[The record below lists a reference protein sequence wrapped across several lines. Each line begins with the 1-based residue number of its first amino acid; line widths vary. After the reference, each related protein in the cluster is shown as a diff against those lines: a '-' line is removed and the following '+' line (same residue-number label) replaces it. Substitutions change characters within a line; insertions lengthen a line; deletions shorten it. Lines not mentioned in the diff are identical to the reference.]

1 MTRHSSRHTY
11 LLALCALII
20 SVIFSLMEIASFG
33 SVNLLGPLV
42 ILVIASALIIVLHR
56 IDRYLPEAF
65 SIPLTLYLTLIGM
78 PYVTGYYSN
87 YFFLLC
93 LGISCLGALF
103 FNSHELLKF
112 ILVSNLLNVVQVALS
127 LPVRAT
133 GLSGHTLMPMPNMLF
148 NWFSML
154 IGSLF
159 IYKVITFAEDK
170 SNVAKSA
177 HDSFVGL
184 LNSTPDPIVLLDTI
198 NRVTYISDSFM
209 KMVHTEQSMYAK
221 GRSIFDLIKDQKL
234 KELFYQILSEGGA
247 YQSIHEI
254 ALDGTLHFFDIVVF
268 VITGETKGRL
278 VNIIDVTPV
287 MKAKF
292 EAEAAS
298 RSKTAFLATMSH
310 EIRTP
315 LNAIIGLSEIE
326 LQKRLPSDTLMDL
339 GKIHNSGSNLLAI
352 VNDILDISKI
362 EAGNL
367 ELIPVDYD
375 MPSII
380 NDTVQLNVMRIGS
393 KRLRLKLKIDAS
405 IPVMLF
411 GDELRIKQLLNNLLS
426 NAIKY
431 TNEGSV
437 LLTINWEKKD
447 NTAWITYIVKDTGR
461 GIKPEDISKL
471 FSEYQQFDTKANRHI
486 EGTGLG
492 LSITKKLLMLMNG
505 SISVESEYG
514 TGSTFTMKI
523 PQRIVDETP
532 IGESI
537 VRELENFHYKD
548 IHNIDGLQLVRN
560 HMPYGKVLV
569 VDDVETNLDVA
580 KGLLLPYGL
589 SIDTASSGKEAI
601 AKIKAISEGDPSSG
615 YDLVLMDHMM
625 PGMDGIE
632 AVRIIRNEISGEY
645 GRAVPIVALT
655 ANALTGNEEMFL
667 TNGFNAFIAK
677 PIDVMQLDAV
687 LNTWVRDRKSVE
699 VLKQAEMVMS
709 VNENTNLNIFDNLRI
724 EGLDLIRGKKK
735 YNNDAAYLDILRS
748 WHKHTPALLEKM
760 RNPFF
765 ENLPEYAITVHG
777 IKGASL
783 GICADELS
791 EKAEELEQYAK
802 SGNIGKVQADNSM
815 FIGMAEALLANIGE
829 LLEKVD
835 VGKDKKPKQKRHSP
849 DASLLAKLLDAVKSY
864 KSTLMEETMCS
875 IEEYDYDS
883 GVELVTWLRQQMD
896 NLEYDAIRQKL
907 ESQIPKNIET

>member
-1 MTRHSSRHTY
+1 MNRYNSRYTF
-11 LLALCALII
+11 LLALFSFII
-20 SVIFSLMEIASFG
+20 TVILSLLEMVSTGLQSVIGPTVIMIVV
-33 SVNLLGPLV
+33 SVSIV
-42 ILVIASALIIVLHR
+42 VLHYFDQ
-56 IDRYLPEAF
+56 IIPEAF
-65 SIPLTLYLTLIGM
+65 SIPFVLYLALTFIS
-78 PYVTGYYSN
+78 YITGYYDN

-93 LGISCLGALF
+93 MGITCLGALF
-103 FNSHELLKF
+103 LNSHELLKF
-112 ILVSNLLNVVQVALS
+112 IFISNLINAIQVVFNIPAFVSALS
-127 LPVRAT
+127 GRPP
-133 GLSGHTLMPMPNMLF
+133 MPMAK
-148 NWFSML
+148 ML
-154 IGSLF
+154 IDWFISLTGSLF
-159 IYKVITFAEDK
+159 VYRLITFVEDK
-170 SNVAKSA
+170 SSVAKSA

-184 LNSTPDPIVLLDTI
+184 LTSTPDPIVLLDAM

-209 KMVHTEQSMYAK
+209 KMVHMEQSMYAK
-221 GRSIFDLIKDQKL
+221 NRSIFDLIKDQKL
-234 KELFYQILSEGGA
+234 KELFYHILSEGGA

-254 ALDGTLHFFDIVVF
+254 AMDGTLRFFDIVVF
-268 VITGETKGRL
+268 VITSETKGRI
-278 VNIIDVTPV
+278 VNVIDVSPV

-326 LQKRLPSDTLMDL
+326 LQKKLPSDTLLDL

-380 NDTVQLNVMRIGS
+380 NDTVQLNIMRIGS
-393 KRLRLKLKIDAS
+393 KRLMFKMKIDPTL
-405 IPVMLF
+405 PVMLF

-431 TNEGSV
+431 TNEGTV
-437 LLTINWEKKD
+437 LLTIGWEKKGD
-447 NTAWITYIVKDTGR
+447 TAWITYIIKDTGR
-461 GIKPEDISKL
+461 GIKPEDLSKL

-492 LSITKKLLMLMNG
+492 LSITKKLLTLMNG

-514 TGSTFTMKI
+514 KGSAFTMKI

-532 IGESI
+532 IGDNI
-537 VRELENFHYKD
+537 VRDLEGFHYKD
-548 IHNIDGLQLVRN
+548 IHNIDGLRLVRN
-560 HMPYGKVLV
+560 HMPYGKILV

-589 SIDTASSGKEAI
+589 SVDTASSGKEAI
-601 AKIKAISEGDPSSG
+601 SKIKVFSEGDAASG

-632 AVRIIRNEISGEY
+632 AVRIIRNEVKGDY
-645 GRAVPIVALT
+645 GKTVPIVALT

-667 TNGFNAFIAK
+667 AKGFNAFIAK
-677 PIDVMQLDAV
+677 PIDIVQLDAV

-699 VLKQAEMVMS
+699 VLKQAEMTAPVI
-709 VNENTNLNIFDNLRI
+709 ENTGYNILDGVQI
-724 EGLDLIRGKKK
+724 EGIDLVRGKKK

-760 RNPFF
+760 RNPYF

-783 GICADELS
+783 GICADEIS
-791 EKAEELEQYAK
+791 GKAEELERYAK
-802 SGNIGKVQADNSM
+802 SGNIGKVQEDNPA
-815 FIGMAEALLANIGE
+815 FLGMAESLLAKIGA

-835 VGKDKKPKQKRHSP
+835 VGKNKKPKKHAP
-849 DASLLAKLLDAVKSY
+849 DTVLLGRLLDAVKSY

-883 GVELVTWLRQQMD
+883 DMELVSWLRQQMD
-896 NLEYDAIRQKL
+896 DLEYDAIRQKL
-907 ESQIPKNIET
+907 ESRMPGRIET

>member
-1 MTRHSSRHTY
+1 MNRYNSRHTY
-11 LLALCALII
+11 LLALFTFII
-20 SVIFSLMEIASFG
+20 TVIFGILEMVSTGLQ
-33 SVNLLGPLV
+33 SVVAPAV
-42 ILVIASALIIVLHR
+42 ILVVTSVFIVVLH
-56 IDRYLPEAF
+56 YLDQDIPESF
-65 SIPLTLYLTLIGM
+65 SIPLALYLALAVMSYI
-78 PYVTGYYSN
+78 TGYYN
-87 YFFLLC
+87 EYFFLLC
-93 LGISCLGALF
+93 LGITCLGALF
-103 FNSHELLKF
+103 INSRELLRF
-112 ILVSNLLNVVQVALS
+112 ILVTNLFNAVQIVFNIPAFVSALS
-127 LPVRAT
+127 GRPII
-133 GLSGHTLMPMPNMLF
+133 PMAKMLF
-148 NWFSML
+148 DWFIL
-154 IGSLF
+154 LAGSLF
-159 IYKVITFAEDK
+159 IYRLITFVEDK
-170 SNVAKSA
+170 SSVAKSA

-184 LNSTPDPIVLLDTI
+184 LTSTPDPIVLLDTM

-209 KMVHTEQSMYAK
+209 RMVHMEQSMYAK
-221 GRSIFDLIKDQKL
+221 NRSIFDLIKDRKL
-234 KELFYQILSEGGA
+234 KDLFYHILSEGGA
-247 YQSIHEI
+247 YQAIHEV
-254 ALDGTLHFFDIVVF
+254 ALDETLCYLDIVVF
-268 VITGETKGRL
+268 VITSETKGRI
-278 VNIIDVTPV
+278 VNVIDVSPV

-326 LQKRLPSDTLMDL
+326 LQKKLPSDTLLDL

-380 NDTVQLNVMRIGS
+380 NDTVQLNIMRIGS
-393 KRLRLKLKIDAS
+393 KRLVFKMKIDPS

-411 GDELRIKQLLNNLLS
+411 GDELRIKQLLNNILS

-437 LLTINWEKKD
+437 LLTIGWEKKGD
-447 NTAWITYIVKDTGR
+447 IAWITYVVKDTGR
-461 GIKPEDISKL
+461 GIKPEDLTKL

-492 LSITKKLLMLMNG
+492 LSITKKLLTLMKG
-505 SISVESEYG
+505 TISVESEYG
-514 TGSTFTMKI
+514 KGSVFTMKI

-532 IGESI
+532 IGENI
-537 VRELENFHYKD
+537 VRDLEGFHYRD
-548 IHNIDGLQLVRN
+548 VHSIDGLRLVRN

-580 KGLLLPYGL
+580 KGLLMPYGL
-589 SIDTASSGKEAI
+589 SIDTASSGIEAI
-601 AKIKAISEGDPSSG
+601 AKIKVFSEGDASLG
-615 YDLVLMDHMM
+615 YDLILMDHMM

-632 AVRIIRNEISGEY
+632 AVRIIRNEVPGDY
-645 GRAVPIVALT
+645 GKTVPIVALT
-655 ANALTGNEEMFL
+655 ANALAGNEEMFL
-667 TNGFNAFIAK
+667 SKGFNAFIAK
-677 PIDVMQLDAV
+677 PIDIVQLDAV

-699 VLKQAEMVMS
+699 VLKQAEMTAPVL
-709 VNENTNLNIFDNLRI
+709 EKTGLNILDGVQI
-724 EGLDLIRGKKK
+724 EGLDLVRGKKK

-760 RNPFF
+760 RNPYF

-783 GICADELS
+783 GICADEIS
-791 EKAEELEQYAK
+791 SKAEELERYAK
-802 SGNIGKVQADNSM
+802 SGDIGKVQADNSM
-815 FIGMAEALLANIGE
+815 FIGMTESLLANIGT
-829 LLEKVD
+829 LLEKFD
-835 VGKDKKPKQKRHSP
+835 VGKNKKPRKHAP
-849 DASLLAKLLDAVKSY
+849 DTVLLGRLLDAVKSY

-883 GVELVTWLRQQMD
+883 GKELVSWLRQQMD
-896 NLEYDAIRQKL
+896 DLEYDAIRQKL
-907 ESQIPKNIET
+907 ESQLPGQIET